1 MLLHRIHNE
10 KVPHVR
16 FKLELRGV
24 DKTYNYRQVRSLM
37 ISIDEQNTEV
47 NIKLEETN
55 LNPKYSSE

>member
-1 MLLHRIHNE
+1 MVTAGGLFQNI
-10 KVPHVR
+10 
-16 FKLELRGV
+16 
-24 DKTYNYRQVRSLM
+24 KTYNNRQVRSLM